1 MRRHN
6 RGRPCFKRNWKKRIQ
21 LQKSSDHPIE
31 TSIPTS
37 LCTQKLYV
45 QLKMKTVGQD
55 GIDRPETHAVLQ
67 ENLTTR
73 SEFAPGPLSIHYGCD
88 FGVFVCLFV
97 CFFGFFFFWC
107 GTPYS
112 TTVEYFWLFNS
123 WDSSYIGLSCLA
135 YHNRRA
141 FTLSYYV
148 SFCSVWLWSPGGLLF
163 PEDQMGVEWG

>member
-97 CFFGFFFFWC
+97 CFFGFFFFGVVLLTVPQWSISGYLTL
-107 GTPYS
+107 GTLPI
-112 TTVEYFWLFNS
+112 L
-123 WDSSYIGLSCLA
+123 GCL
-135 YHNRRA
+135 
-141 FTLSYYV
+141 V
-148 SFCSVWLWSPGGLLF
+148 
-163 PEDQMGVEWG
+163 